1 MMRFT
6 AVRAIESLVVLAGM
20 SFVVYALIGLMPGD
34 PIDIMLAGDP
44 NMTPA
49 DRERL
54 RELFGLHLPIY
65 ERYWN
70 WLTAALGGDFGFS
83 RTFNRPVLDVMA
95 PNLGRTAL
103 LMGASFILSIAIA
116 IPLGLAAAVRQRR
129 LADYGINLFC
139 FAGKS
144 VPPFWLALM
153 LILVFAVDLNWFPA
167 GGIETVGNSGFVDR
181 LRHLVLPVT
190 CLTLLN
196 LASVARLMRAE
207 TIAAMRQDYVRTAR
221 AKGLAEG
228 RVIWGH
234 ALRNALNPVITVIAL
249 GRPVPAAS
257 PSTCAV
263 TGRRGS
269 ETASTVAAT
278 AEKDAA
284 EARAAAL
291 RTEATAQAEA
301 EKVRAEGRAAAFS
314 VDAAGQTALN
324 EATNV
329 LSPGQTAYMLK
340 TAMLQALPAI
350 IAAASKPMEQIDKIS
365 IVDARGLHAEA
376 GASDGNGGSSNLA
389 DAAVAAAAPT

>member
-6 AVRAIESLVVLAGM
+6 ATRAIESLVVLAIM
-20 SFVVYALIGLMPGD
+20 SFVVYGLIGLMPGD

-44 NMTPA
+44 NMTPD

-54 RELFGLHLPIY
+54 RQLFGLHLPIW
-65 ERYWN
+65 ERYWH
-70 WLTAALGGDFGFS
+70 WLTAAVGGDFGFS
-83 RTFNRPVLDVMA
+83 RTFNRPVLEVMA

-103 LMGASFILSIAIA
+103 LMGASFTLSVAIA
-116 IPLGLAAAVRQRR
+116 IPLGLLAAVRQRR

-167 GGIETVGNSGFVDR
+167 GGIETVGDTGFVDR
-181 LRHLVLPVT
+181 LRHLVMPVA

-234 ALRNALNPVITVIAL
+234 ALRNALNPVVTVIAL
-249 GRPVPAAS
+249 EFGTLFSGALITETVFAYPGMGKMIYDSILGNDYNLALIGLLFATLLVLVGNLAADL
-257 PSTCAV
+257 
-263 TGRRGS
+263 GY
-269 ETASTVAAT
+269 
-278 AEKDAA
+278 
-284 EARAAAL
+284 AAL
-291 RTEATAQAEA
+291 DPR
-301 EKVRAEGRAAAFS
+301 
-314 VDAAGQTALN
+314 
-324 EATNV
+324 
-329 LSPGQTAYMLK
+329 
-340 TAMLQALPAI
+340 
-350 IAAASKPMEQIDKIS
+350 IS
-365 IVDARGLHAEA
+365 YR
-376 GASDGNGGSSNLA
+376 
-389 DAAVAAAAPT
+389 